1 MRLPQILGGFGS
13 KSLNSEFTR
22 FFIEDDMRLFE
33 EILLRDCQVVQF
45 SNGGHLIALAIKE
58 YDLAEE
64 NTFKIQSFYFLKY
77 FFTINC

>member
-1 MRLPQILGGFGS
+1 
-13 KSLNSEFTR
+13 
-22 FFIEDDMRLFE
+22 MRLFE

-64 NTFKIQSFYFLKY
+64 KNI
-77 FFTINC
+77 